1 MSSILKALE
10 KAEDS
15 SRPKRLAGDN
25 DMIRARKSR
34 PVWVM
39 PLAVLAGAS
48 AATLITFA
56 AMGGFSRHTSSAPS
70 PVAATQTAPA
80 TALSSVAAPKAVPAT
95 AVAGKPQ
102 VGTPPD
108 APAQVVPVQDLQIA
122 PPTERQPAKTARA
135 AVQPSPKPIAKSA
148 ATTAAVKTKGTAV
161 ATKAAP
167 TTAKV
172 RPGTA
177 ALSKPAAALAAP
189 KPAAVVPAAPAPQAA
204 AATPAPAHPEPKV
217 SGIAWQNSGESSFAV
232 VNGRAVLQGAI
243 IDGYK
248 VLEIHRDRV
257 RFSGSN
263 GTFDV
268 PVGDDE
274 K

>member
-15 SRPKRLAGDN
+15 NRPKHLADGN

-56 AMGGFSRHTSSAPS
+56 AMGGFSRHTPSAPS
-70 PVAATQTAPA
+70 PVAATQASP
-80 TALSSVAAPKAVPAT
+80 VAVPKAVPAT
-95 AVAGKPQ
+95 AVTAKPQ
-102 VGTPPD
+102 VGSPPD

-122 PPTERQPAKTARA
+122 PPTARQSATAARA
-135 AVQPSPKPIAKSA
+135 ALQPSPKPAAKSVA
-148 ATTAAVKTKGTAV
+148 PTAAAKAKGTVV

-167 TTAKV
+167 APATV

-177 ALSKPAAALAAP
+177 SLSKPAANLVAPKPALAAP
-189 KPAAVVPAAPAPQAA
+189 ATPAPQAA
-204 AATPAPAHPEPKV
+204 AAPVAAQSEPKV

-243 IDGYK
+243 VDGYK

-268 PVGDDE
+268 PVGDDD